1 MSDELNRMYTWICP
15 HCEQRHEETDMG
27 QLEVRMQMHKC
38 KIELK
43 LQETT
48 KGVKS

>member
-15 HCEQRHEETDMG
+15 DCGQRHEETDIG
-27 QLEVRMQMHKC
+27 QLEVRIQTHKC

-43 LQETT
+43 LQTT
-48 KGVKS
+48 AKGVKS